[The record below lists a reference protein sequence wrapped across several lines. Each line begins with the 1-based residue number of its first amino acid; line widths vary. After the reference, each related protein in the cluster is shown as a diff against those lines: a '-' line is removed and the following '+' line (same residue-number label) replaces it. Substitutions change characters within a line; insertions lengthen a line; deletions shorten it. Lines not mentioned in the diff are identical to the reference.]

1 MQGKFT
7 NKIAHTS
14 KTLYCVAMLVS
25 DQSIMP
31 TPASDRHHDPAD
43 LLVRLQE
50 AVGLDDFLER
60 ERPGDDRLEA
70 SVGEPL
76 VDESLAA
83 FQASRVARDFHQH
96 VAADREPPAQDV
108 EHGERCRLRAQGT
121 VEEDRPTRAQRE
133 MGHGM
138 DRGVRELA
146 VEPVGVQG
154 EARDSADRVTD
165 LEALDARPDRGDGP
179 RRLVTQA
186 GGELGSSSIGRCGT
200 SPRRG

>member
-1 MQGKFT
+1 MRRTQ
-7 NKIAHTS
+7 
-14 KTLYCVAMLVS
+14 VA
-25 DQSIMP
+25 
-31 TPASDRHHDPAD
+31 
-43 LLVRLQE
+43 
-50 AVGLDDFLER
+50 GNCWLER

-186 GGELGSSSIGRCGT
+186 GGELGLFQYWPLRNIASARLSPSAWMRIWTSPLPGGGT
-200 SPRRG
+200 STSSTRSTSGPPIS